1 MSRRWLSISLA
12 AVAFAA
18 AMVLAVG
25 EIATSRRL
33 NVIVLTVES
42 TRASDFTEANFPEIF
57 AAARTGTRFTNHR
70 AESAWTAPNIIAILS
85 GLSPFAQGIHA
96 RDQSLPRDIEAP
108 LAGLADAGW
117 HVAGLQSFMAI
128 SVFDRLGLSIEPG
141 RELRGWL
148 AARIRNRQPFVLWY
162 HYLPTHLP
170 YAPSERRMPDWHAL
184 LRPDDPGAEK
194 RLKAVTTEPVIPAG
208 SVAFVAA
215 DRPAIRALYLANLRG
230 FDDWFGEFWDFFN
243 RSGLREDTILV
254 LTADH
259 GDEQLDHGGL
269 GHASTNRHGHLHEE
283 IVHVP
288 LVIWLPPRLAERMM
302 PGVREDE
309 TWHEDVMPTLFDL
322 LRRKPAA
329 PFSGRSVLAPS
340 DGTRTW
346 SAVTSGAGYAEAD
359 PEHIRRFV
367 FARKEGPWKLQ
378 VETIDGAVTGR
389 ELYDLIDD
397 PAETRNRIRDEPERA
412 AMLEAALDAQRLTM
426 RPPSPARMASAAV
439 SAQRP
444 SWIYPTGRP
453 TMGYEDFGGRFR
465 LEWTGAADQAY
476 VVQYEAGE
484 GWKAFSGEMEVV
496 GTVKDFGTVDR
507 AYWDRWVVPY
517 GRVRVRVAP
526 VGRADL
532 WSEWLE
538 VKLVSA
544 R

>member
-1 MSRRWLSISLA
+1 MSRRWRSISLA

-18 AMVLAVG
+18 AMVLAAG

-42 TRASDFTEANFPEIF
+42 TRASDFTAANFPEIF
-57 AAARTGTRFTNHR
+57 AAARSGTRFTNHR
-70 AESAWTAPNIIAILS
+70 AESAWTAPNIIAILA
-85 GLSPFAQGIHA
+85 GISPFAQGIHA
-96 RDQSLPRDIEAP
+96 RDQSLPRSIVTP
-108 LAGLADAGW
+108 LMTLAKAGW
-117 HVAGLQSFMAI
+117 HVAGLQSFMTV
-128 SVFDRLGLSIEPG
+128 SVFDRLGLAIQPG
-141 RELRGWL
+141 LDLRGWL

-170 YAPSERRMPDWHAL
+170 YAPSERRMPDWRAL
-184 LRPDDPGAEK
+184 LPPGDAGAEK
-194 RLKAVTTEPVIPAG
+194 RLEAVMTEPVIPAG
-208 SVAFVAA
+208 SVAFAAA
-215 DRPAIRALYLANLRG
+215 DRPAIRALYLANLRS
-230 FDDWFGEFWDFFN
+230 FDDWFGTFWDFFN
-243 RSGLREDTILV
+243 RSGLRDDTILV

-269 GHASTNRHGHLHEE
+269 GHASTSRHGHLHEE

-288 LVIWLPPRLAERMM
+288 LVIWLPPRLAARMA
-302 PGVREDE
+302 PGLRADE
-309 TWHEDVMPTLFDL
+309 TWHTDVMPTLFDL
-322 LRRKPAA
+322 LERKPAL
-329 PFSGRSVLAPS
+329 PFSGRSVLAS
-340 DGTRTW
+340 SAETRAW
-346 SAVTSGAGYAEAD
+346 NAVTSGAGYAEAD

-367 FARKEGPWKLQ
+367 FARKDGPWKLQ
-378 VETIDGAVTGR
+378 LETVDGAVTGR
-389 ELYDLIDD
+389 ELYNLNDD
-397 PAETRNRIRDEPERA
+397 PAETRNRSRDEPERVA
-412 AMLEAALDAQRLTM
+412 AMEAALDAKRLTM
-426 RPPSPARMASAAV
+426 RPPSPARIAAAAV
-439 SAQRP
+439 SAQQP
-444 SWIYPTGRP
+444 SWVYPANRP

-526 VGRADL
+526 VGRTDL
-532 WSEWLE
+532 WSDWLE
-538 VKLVSA
+538 IKLVSK